1 MIPDHSENK
10 IQQNCLNLLQKLGYK
25 FIDRKENLSLRNG
38 NTKEVLL
45 KEILVKKLDE
55 INKFE
60 YKGKIY
66 KFSKKNLQK
75 AVDDLD
81 ADLNEGLNIT
91 NKTITNKLL
100 FGESYEEVLP
110 DGTKRSFSLKYIDFE
125 NLENNDFYATEEFIV
140 SKIDQNSPTKNR
152 RVDIVLF
159 INGIPI
165 VAIELK
171 NSCASINNGINQ
183 LIDEQKNGEI
193 PHLYKFIQL
202 TIAGN
207 SSDAKYATTRA
218 DKKFYSIWKEDVSK
232 ELESIVKNRN
242 ITNLDK
248 LIFSLLRKERLLEI
262 IENFI
267 IFDTNV
273 KKICRYPQYFAIK
286 NILKR
291 VKNINNNKREGGL
304 VWHTQGSGKSLTMVM
319 VTKILAKTYKNS
331 KIIVVTD
338 RTDLDKQIENT
349 FLKSVLEVTQATS
362 GRDLIDKLKSPA
374 KIITTI
380 INKFSLTNKEN
391 VVLDGK
397 DIFVLVDEAHR
408 SQSKF
413 MHDDMKSVLKNA
425 CFIAFTGTPL
435 LKKEKSSFAKFG
447 KEIHKYT
454 IDEAVKD
461 GVIVPLLYESRFVEQ
476 KIFDQ
481 KGLDRKFDLITKN
494 LNDDDKLELQKKW
507 AKFQNIASSTQR
519 LEIIAFDI
527 ATHFKTTL
535 KGSGKKAMLAA
546 SSRYE
551 AIIYN
556 KIFNEHFSDELSSA
570 FVISRNEGE
579 ENDGGSKEFIAETFK
594 EIDKIYG
601 NENIYEERVI
611 NEFKYGNLDL
621 LIVVSKLLT
630 GFDAPAATVLYID
643 KPLKE
648 HNLLQ
653 AIARVN
659 RVFDESKEYGLII
672 DYRGLLDELDR
683 SLSAYESLNGFDE
696 SDIYHAVVD
705 IKKEIEKIETFD
717 AHIDIIFMSVKHKND
732 IESYIEI
739 LADEKIRSD
748 FLKYLLNLTKA
759 FDLAMS
765 SQKNVFDRNKMKEYK
780 EKIKFY
786 LKLRKIAQLRY
797 HKKLDFGKYEKDMR
811 KLLDTFIGADEA
823 ILLTPLVDIFDRKFD
838 NEIKKESNL
847 NAKAQSIASA
857 ISAAISD
864 KFDANPAFYDSISN
878 ELEKILDEYKN
889 QRISQEEKLNMIL
902 ALKDK
907 ITSSVSTKTYP
918 PEIKGSIPLEAFYDN
933 LFEELNLDDESTIK
947 LAIKVDEIY
956 KNVKMRPEW
965 QNNIEVQ
972 KEINFKITELLWNI
986 EDAFDIKF
994 ENTEKILEILRKI
1007 GIYHY
1012 A

>member
-1 MIPDHSENK
+1 M
-10 IQQNCLNLLQKLGYK
+10 
-25 FIDRKENLSLRNG
+25 
-38 NTKEVLL
+38 
-45 KEILVKKLDE
+45 
-55 INKFE
+55 
-60 YKGKIY
+60 
-66 KFSKKNLQK
+66 
-75 AVDDLD
+75 
-81 ADLNEGLNIT
+81 
-91 NKTITNKLL
+91 
-100 FGESYEEVLP
+100 
-110 DGTKRSFSLKYIDFE
+110 
-125 NLENNDFYATEEFIV
+125 
-140 SKIDQNSPTKNR
+140 
-152 RVDIVLF
+152 
-159 INGIPI
+159 
-165 VAIELK
+165 
-171 NSCASINNGINQ
+171 
-183 LIDEQKNGEI
+183 
-193 PHLYKFIQL
+193 
-202 TIAGN
+202 
-207 SSDAKYATTRA
+207 
-218 DKKFYSIWKEDVSK
+218 
-232 ELESIVKNRN
+232 
-242 ITNLDK
+242 
-248 LIFSLLRKERLLEI
+248 
-262 IENFI
+262 
-267 IFDTNV
+267 
-273 KKICRYPQYFAIK
+273 
-286 NILKR
+286 
-291 VKNINNNKREGGL
+291 
-304 VWHTQGSGKSLTMVM
+304 
-319 VTKILAKTYKNS
+319 
-331 KIIVVTD
+331 
-338 RTDLDKQIENT
+338 
-349 FLKSVLEVTQATS
+349 
-362 GRDLIDKLKSPA
+362 
-374 KIITTI
+374 
-380 INKFSLTNKEN
+380 
-391 VVLDGK
+391 
-397 DIFVLVDEAHR
+397 
-408 SQSKF
+408 
-413 MHDDMKSVLKNA
+413 
-425 CFIAFTGTPL
+425 
-435 LKKEKSSFAKFG
+435 
-447 KEIHKYT
+447 
-454 IDEAVKD
+454 
-461 GVIVPLLYESRFVEQ
+461 PLLYESRFVEQ

-683 SLSAYESLNGFDE
+683 SLSAYESLSGFDE

-717 AHIDIIFMSVKHKND
+717 AHIDMIFMSAKHKND

-797 HKKLDFGKYEKDMR
+797 HKKLDFGEYEKDMR

-864 KFDANPAFYDSISN
+864 KFDANPAFYNSISN

>member
-1 MIPDHSENK
+1 
-10 IQQNCLNLLQKLGYK
+10 
-25 FIDRKENLSLRNG
+25 
-38 NTKEVLL
+38 
-45 KEILVKKLDE
+45 
-55 INKFE
+55 
-60 YKGKIY
+60 
-66 KFSKKNLQK
+66 
-75 AVDDLD
+75 
-81 ADLNEGLNIT
+81 
-91 NKTITNKLL
+91 
-100 FGESYEEVLP
+100 
-110 DGTKRSFSLKYIDFE
+110 
-125 NLENNDFYATEEFIV
+125 
-140 SKIDQNSPTKNR
+140 
-152 RVDIVLF
+152 
-159 INGIPI
+159 
-165 VAIELK
+165 
-171 NSCASINNGINQ
+171 
-183 LIDEQKNGEI
+183 
-193 PHLYKFIQL
+193 
-202 TIAGN
+202 
-207 SSDAKYATTRA
+207 
-218 DKKFYSIWKEDVSK
+218 
-232 ELESIVKNRN
+232 
-242 ITNLDK
+242 
-248 LIFSLLRKERLLEI
+248 
-262 IENFI
+262 
-267 IFDTNV
+267 
-273 KKICRYPQYFAIK
+273 
-286 NILKR
+286 
-291 VKNINNNKREGGL
+291 
-304 VWHTQGSGKSLTMVM
+304 MVM

-338 RTDLDKQIENT
+338 RTDLDKQIKNT
-349 FLKSVLEVTQATS
+349 FLKSGLEVTQATS

-391 VVLDGK
+391 VVLDDK

-601 NENIYEERVI
+601 NKNIYEERVI

-630 GFDAPAATVLYID
+630 GFDAPATTVLYID

-683 SLSAYESLNGFDE
+683 SLSAYESLSGFDE

-717 AHIDIIFMSVKHKND
+717 AHIDMIFMSVKHKND

-797 HKKLDFGKYEKDMR
+797 HKKLDFGEYEKDMR

-847 NAKAQSIASA
+847 NAKAQSIANA

-864 KFDANPAFYDSISN
+864 KFDANPAFYNSISN

>member
-1 MIPDHSENK
+1 
-10 IQQNCLNLLQKLGYK
+10 
-25 FIDRKENLSLRNG
+25 
-38 NTKEVLL
+38 
-45 KEILVKKLDE
+45 
-55 INKFE
+55 
-60 YKGKIY
+60 
-66 KFSKKNLQK
+66 
-75 AVDDLD
+75 
-81 ADLNEGLNIT
+81 
-91 NKTITNKLL
+91 
-100 FGESYEEVLP
+100 
-110 DGTKRSFSLKYIDFE
+110 
-125 NLENNDFYATEEFIV
+125 
-140 SKIDQNSPTKNR
+140 
-152 RVDIVLF
+152 
-159 INGIPI
+159 
-165 VAIELK
+165 
-171 NSCASINNGINQ
+171 
-183 LIDEQKNGEI
+183 
-193 PHLYKFIQL
+193 
-202 TIAGN
+202 
-207 SSDAKYATTRA
+207 
-218 DKKFYSIWKEDVSK
+218 
-232 ELESIVKNRN
+232 
-242 ITNLDK
+242 
-248 LIFSLLRKERLLEI
+248 
-262 IENFI
+262 
-267 IFDTNV
+267 
-273 KKICRYPQYFAIK
+273 
-286 NILKR
+286 
-291 VKNINNNKREGGL
+291 
-304 VWHTQGSGKSLTMVM
+304 MVM

-338 RTDLDKQIENT
+338 RTDLDKQIKNT
-349 FLKSVLEVTQATS
+349 FLKSGLEVTQATS

-391 VVLDGK
+391 VVLDDK

-611 NEFKYGNLDL
+611 NEFKYRNLDL

-683 SLSAYESLNGFDE
+683 SLSAYESLSGFDE

-717 AHIDIIFMSVKHKND
+717 AHIDMIFMSVKHKND

-797 HKKLDFGKYEKDMR
+797 HKKLDFGEYEKDMR

-864 KFDANPAFYDSISN
+864 KFDANPAFYNSISN